1 MQIVIVGA
9 GTVGFELAVQLQS
22 QGHDVSLVEEDGARA
37 ASISEKLDVL
47 VVEGNGSSP
56 RALEQAGIRQAS
68 MLLAVTSHDEV
79 NILACGLAEQ
89 MGVEQRI
96 ARIRNHELTSSRSP
110 IKLEN
115 LGVTRVIN
123 PERVL
128 VRVIDQIARVP
139 DAVEVF
145 AYHDGDIVISRH
157 IIRDNMPVAG
167 KNLIE
172 VLEMAENRQFLAVA
186 IKRDGKTWIPAGDDI
201 LQDGDDVTTLFRHDA
216 LPEYLRLLDLEDRV
230 PRRAFVAGDSLTA
243 VQLCAALR
251 EWIDSVTLLDPDY
264 EHGLLAAEE
273 LDLVEVLHG
282 DPSDRDFLREA
293 NLSGCDLFV
302 GASERTTQNVMSAL
316 LARSE
321 GARQVSAISLEPRSN
336 RLFREIGVDHVISPR
351 RMVSQEI
358 MDLIHRGRFSMELQ
372 LRDMDLESLEILAE
386 EGSKITS
393 APLHKVWN
401 PFKRQAI
408 AGAII
413 REDKILI
420 PRGDSHVE
428 AGDELI
434 VITQPKTLNQIR
446 RLFKGKK

>member
-1 MQIVIVGA
+1 
-9 GTVGFELAVQLQS
+9 
-22 QGHDVSLVEEDGARA
+22 
-37 ASISEKLDVL
+37 
-47 VVEGNGSSP
+47 
-56 RALEQAGIRQAS
+56 
-68 MLLAVTSHDEV
+68 
-79 NILACGLAEQ
+79 
-89 MGVEQRI
+89 
-96 ARIRNHELTSSRSP
+96 
-110 IKLEN
+110 
-115 LGVTRVIN
+115 VIN